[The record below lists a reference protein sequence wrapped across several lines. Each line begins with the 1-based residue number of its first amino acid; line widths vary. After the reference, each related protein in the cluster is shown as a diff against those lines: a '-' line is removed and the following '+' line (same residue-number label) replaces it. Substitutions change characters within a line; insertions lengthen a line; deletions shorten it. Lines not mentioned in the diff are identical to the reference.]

1 MQQVEEN
8 VRIIIRLKGKS
19 QVVNLAFEL
28 LPGPLSISPND
39 ANLEM
44 NIWKANQVS
53 LRTGLFHRAR
63 S

>member
-1 MQQVEEN
+1 MQQAEEN

-44 NIWKANQVS
+44 KYLES
-53 LRTGLFHRAR
+53 
-63 S
+63 